1 MQKLSDLDMVCQ
13 KYAIALVYLYGS
25 KAEEGLR
32 HLRGENVK
40 IDDRFTDIDVGVVFK
55 EPLPPP
61 EKRYKLYSSVFNE
74 FEELFRPL
82 PLDLVFLEEGHSV
95 FQSEAIKGYC
105 VYSVDETFKE
115 NYEEMILR
123 RAADFRPFLELYLKE
138 ALEEA

>member
-1 MQKLSDLDMVCQ
+1 MQKLLDLGIVCQ
-13 KYAIALVYLYGS
+13 RYAIALVYLYGS

-32 HLRGENVK
+32 YLRGENII
-40 IDDRFTDIDVGVVFK
+40 IDDRLTDIDVGVVFK
-55 EPLPPP
+55 ESLPPP

-95 FQSEAIKGYC
+95 FQGEALKGYC
-105 VYSVDETFKE
+105 VYSIDEAFKE